1 MAATDLADP
10 TPPVDPAGSGADGV
24 RLERVGRR
32 WLIWSFIL
40 CPCHLPWTLALLAA
54 AFAGSALGPVVSS
67 HRNWIG
73 LAIAV
78 LYFVG
83 VAIGFRYLRR
93 AKASGACRVSFG

>member
-1 MAATDLADP
+1 MVELDTAP
-10 TPPVDPAGSGADGV
+10 TPTPSTAKPPAEGA
-24 RLERVGRR
+24 RLERIGRR

-40 CPCHLPWTLALLAA
+40 CPCHLPWTLALLTAA
-54 AFAGSALGPVVSS
+54 LAGSALGPVVAG

-78 LYFVG
+78 LYFIG

-93 AKASGACRVSFG
+93 AKASGACRISYR